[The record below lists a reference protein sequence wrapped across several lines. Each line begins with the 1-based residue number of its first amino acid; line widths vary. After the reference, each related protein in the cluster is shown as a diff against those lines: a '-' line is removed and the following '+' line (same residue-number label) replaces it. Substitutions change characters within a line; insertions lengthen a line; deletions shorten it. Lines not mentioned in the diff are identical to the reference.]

1 MPNDEGRMT
10 NESGENSCSDRGGD
24 LKKRL
29 MDFALRCVKLAEF
42 FPRTP
47 TGQTVARQLVKA
59 ATSVAAN
66 YRAACRA
73 RSKAEFIAKL
83 GIVEEE
89 ADESL
94 FWIELAVAA
103 ELCKPD
109 RVEYLMIE
117 ANAIVAIIVSSK
129 KTARQSKSR

>member
-1 MPNDEGRMT
+1 MK
-10 NESGENSCSDRGGD
+10 SGENSYSDRGGD

-42 FPRTP
+42 FPPTP

-94 FWIELAVAA
+94 FWIEFAVAA

-109 RVEYLMIE
+109 RVEDLTIE